1 MTLKKKLLIALVVV
15 ALVAAAALY
24 ANRLLILQYSLGW
37 HTDWKYP
44 REPNH
49 PVAWADGPATAD
61 KPAGAAS
68 AERHRHPGR

>member
-1 MTLKKKLLIALVVV
+1 MKLKKTLVIALALV
-15 ALVAAAALY
+15 ALVAAGLY

-44 REPNH
+44 ASPIIRLP
-49 PVAWADGPATAD
+49 GRTARHCRH
-61 KPAGAAS
+61 AGGAAP

>member
-1 MTLKKKLLIALVVV
+1 MKLKKTLVIALALV
-15 ALVAAAALY
+15 ALVAAGLY

-49 PVAWADGPATAD
+49 PVAWADGPATGGHAG
-61 KPAGAAS
+61 GAAP